1 MCSLASSH
9 GFEYVYEI
17 PVENTFLSC
26 SYCLCSIHWV
36 QNSSETEANSP
47 LCSLMTCDMLK
58 PQLAQQESF
67 FSVLIWFSMELDK
80 MFLFFRHFDENLT
93 GRLSH
98 KDFRSCLRGLNYYL
112 PMVEEDEPE
121 PKFEKFLDVVDP
133 GR

>member
-1 MCSLASSH
+1 
-9 GFEYVYEI
+9 
-17 PVENTFLSC
+17 
-26 SYCLCSIHWV
+26 
-36 QNSSETEANSP
+36 
-47 LCSLMTCDMLK
+47 
-58 PQLAQQESF
+58 
-67 FSVLIWFSMELDK
+67 

-121 PKFEKFLDVVDP
+121 PTFEKFLDVVDP